1 MFSFNC
7 VSAAGKI
14 KETLSNLSERLPGN
28 VSNSASSNS
37 SAKTSPKTATSSDKK
52 TAVATALSRYG
63 HPLLFPAVFLPFLQC
78 RLGTLCQAK

>member
-28 VSNSASSNS
+28 VSNATSSNS
-37 SAKTSPKTATSSDKK
+37 SAKASPKTATSSDKK
-52 TAVATALSRYG
+52 TAVATALSRYR
-63 HPLLFPAVFLPFLQC
+63 HPLLFPAVFYLSYNDVD
-78 RLGTLCQAK
+78 

>member
-28 VSNSASSNS
+28 VSNSTSSNS
-37 SAKTSPKTATSSDKK
+37 SAKTSPKTATSDKK

-63 HPLLFPAVFLPFLQC
+63 HPFSWRFLLPSALS
-78 RLGTLCQAK
+78 GGS